1 VSRPTVGALRLGR
14 WRRNATHEGAGLR
27 RSLPYAYILP
37 AFLAYFVLAF
47 IPLVQ
52 TGWVS
57 LHEWDGIAD
66 PVWVGIDNYRL
77 IVEDALIRK
86 TFANVLLL
94 IVFHSL
100 LPVAVGLFLAAV
112 MTRIVLRG
120 IGFFRVVLFLP
131 YTISLVVVAI
141 AWQWIYAPQGPGNA
155 ALDAV
160 GLGSLTRAWLG
171 DFTFALPA
179 VGLAAT
185 WVTFGFPL
193 VLFLA
198 GITKIP
204 ASLYDAARIDGAGAL
219 REFFAVT
226 LPALRN
232 EFAIALGFTIITT
245 LRSFALVYVMT
256 QGGPGETTRVPAI
269 EIYERAFVQFQAG
282 SAAAIGITLTIMIF
296 LVTIAIVFAFERGQR

>member
-1 VSRPTVGALRLGR
+1 
-14 WRRNATHEGAGLR
+14 
-27 RSLPYAYILP
+27 LPYAYVLP
-37 AFLAYFVLAF
+37 ALVAYLVLAF
-47 IPLVQ
+47 VPLVH

-66 PVWVGIDNYRL
+66 PVWVGVDNYRE
-77 IVEDALIRK
+77 IVEDPVIRG
-86 TFANVLLL
+86 TFLNVLFL

-100 LPVAVGLFLAAV
+100 LPVAIGLFLASL

-120 IGFFRVVLFLP
+120 IAFFRVVLFLP

-141 AWQWIYAPQGPGNA
+141 AWQWIYAPQGPANSV
-155 ALDAV
+155 LDGI
-160 GLGSLTRAWLG
+160 GLDSLSRAWLG

-204 ASLYDAARIDGAGAL
+204 QSLYDAARIDGAGPL

-232 EFAIALGFTIITT
+232 ELAIALGFTIITT

-256 QGGPGETTRVPAI
+256 QGGPGEETRVPAI

-296 LVTIAIVFAFERGQR
+296 IVTIGITFFFERERK